1 MKLLWVSGH
10 CTTLPSD
17 DKWWEGFDDPVLTR
31 LVRLGETKSFNIS
44 MALHRIEM
52 ARQSWEVAKYLS
64 KIIKPPKNL
73 LKKSDDTA
81 DSTPTSGGV

>member
-17 DKWWEGFDDPVLTR
+17 DNWAEGVEDPVLTR
-31 LVRLGETKSFNIS
+31 LVRLSETKSFNIS

-52 ARQSWEVAKYLS
+52 ARQNWEVTKA
-64 KIIKPPKNL
+64 
-73 LKKSDDTA
+73 A
-81 DSTPTSGGV
+81 

>member
-17 DKWWEGFDDPVLTR
+17 DKWWEGFDDLVLTR
-31 LVRLGETKSFNIS
+31 LVRLGETNSFNIS

-52 ARQSWEVAKYLS
+52 ARPYLRREHALSCAIRANYTKYQVAINSLVY
-64 KIIKPPKNL
+64 
-73 LKKSDDTA
+73 
-81 DSTPTSGGV
+81 